1 MLLRKEITMQYRISD
16 DLKNLA
22 EAIINRNASLGVEM
36 TPEQAKSHLE
46 QLVPAFLQ
54 DVLFQELFTVCYS
67 IKFCEIKLS
76 QKN

>member
-1 MLLRKEITMQYRISD
+1 MQYTISD

-22 EAIINRNASLGVEM
+22 ENLINRNAFVGVEM

-54 DVLFQELFTVCYS
+54 DVLFQQLFTLCYS
-67 IKFCEIKLS
+67 IKLCERKLA
-76 QKN
+76 QKH